1 MSNATTDNN
10 LMAERLESLKAGFF
24 GGLSLCLAFL
34 ITSFLNNL
42 LLAKYFTALSIFQMN
57 IQDWRWWISGGISC
71 FCGLLF
77 GVTYRYIIRSDDNLQ
92 LKAGGV
98 LAFGL
103 VRGLTQIDVGLCC
116 YGTILPF
123 VVLGAE
129 SIVWFAIAAIA
140 LDTAIKLGWVKPFNI
155 MSA

>member
-1 MSNATTDNN
+1 MKDTND
-10 LMAERLESLKAGFF
+10 MAERLESLKAGIF
-24 GGLSLCLAFL
+24 GGLSVLLTFL

-42 LLAKYFTALSIFQMN
+42 LLAKYFTTLSILQIN
-57 IQDWRWWISGGISC
+57 IQDWRWWISGAISC

-77 GVTYRYIIRSDDNLQ
+77 GVTYRYIIRSDDNPQ

-103 VRGLTQIDVGLCC
+103 VRGLTLMDVGLCC
-116 YGTILPF
+116 YSTVLPF

-129 SIVWFAIAAIA
+129 SVLWFAMSAIA
-140 LDTAIKLGWVKPFNI
+140 LDTAIKLGWVKTFK
-155 MSA
+155 

>member
-1 MSNATTDNN
+1 MKDTND
-10 LMAERLESLKAGFF
+10 MAERLESLKAGIF
-24 GGLSLCLAFL
+24 GGLSLCLTFL

-42 LLAKYFTALSIFQMN
+42 LLAKYFTALSIFHQN
-57 IQDWRWWISGGISC
+57 IQDWRWWISGAISC

-77 GVTYRYIIRSDDNLQ
+77 GVTYRYIIRSDNNPQ

-116 YGTILPF
+116 YSTILPF
-123 VVLGAE
+123 VVLGAQ
-129 SIVWFAIAAIA
+129 SIVWFAMSAIA
-140 LDTAIKLGWVKPFNI
+140 LDTAIKLGWIKPFQ
-155 MSA
+155 SA

>member
-1 MSNATTDNN
+1 
-10 LMAERLESLKAGFF
+10 MAERLESLKAGIF

-42 LLAKYFTALSIFQMN
+42 LLAKYFTALSILKLN
-57 IQDWRWWISGGISC
+57 TQDWRWWISAVISC

-77 GVTYRYIIRSDDNLQ
+77 GVTYRYIIRSDDNPQ

-116 YGTILPF
+116 YSTILPF

-129 SIVWFAIAAIA
+129 SVVWFAIAAIA
-140 LDTAIKLGWVKPFNI
+140 LDTAIKLGWIKPFK
-155 MSA
+155 ST

>member
-1 MSNATTDNN
+1 MKHTND
-10 LMAERLESLKAGFF
+10 MAERLESLKAGKIAA
-24 GGLSLCLAFL
+24 LSVFLAFL

-42 LLAKYFTALSIFQMN
+42 LLVKYFTALSILQLN
-57 IQDWRWWISGGISC
+57 IQDWRWWISGAISC

-77 GVTYRYIIRSDDNLQ
+77 GVTYRYIIRSDDNPQ

-103 VRGLTQIDVGLCC
+103 VRGLTQVDVGLCC
-116 YGTILPF
+116 YSTILPF
-123 VVLGAE
+123 IVLGAQ

-140 LDTAIKLGWVKPFNI
+140 LDIAIKLSWIKPFKSTYEN
-155 MSA
+155 